1 MKILNTIRSLIR
13 ENGKATKRPQKHDA
27 NLQKNSTLY
36 FQVGLIVCLLA
47 AYGVLEMK
55 FLNEPVDFQ
64 CDLGPID
71 EKPIEYA
78 FNDYVIY
85 TEEPVKQKVTEQP
98 KVKDPTD
105 FEIVDDNS
113 SKDESFE
120 KVFKP
125 DTSKPDANPDPSS
138 FDVPKDVDP
147 VDVPFAKVEK
157 VPVFPGCEKEST
169 NEGRRK
175 CFETKMSNFINKKF
189 NTHIASDYGLEGIQK
204 IFVQFKVN
212 KDGEITDI
220 KARAPHPALEK
231 EAQRVVD
238 KLPKMTPGMQRD
250 TPVSVIYL
258 QPIKFKV
265 Q

>member
-55 FLNEPVDFQ
+55 FLNEPVKIPELAINLDERDIYVMPDIEIYQ
-64 CDLGPID
+64 EPQEQKVDERPQTKLID
-71 EKPIEYA
+71 EVTIE
-78 FNDYVIY
+78 NDP
-85 TEEPVKQKVTEQP
+85 PVEL
-98 KVKDPTD
+98 
-105 FEIVDDNS
+105 VDIILPEDLPV
-113 SKDESFE
+113 ES
-120 KVFKP
+120 V
-125 DTSKPDANPDPSS
+125 D
-138 FDVPKDVDP
+138 PKDFVVTDPGDEDLP
-147 VDVPFAKVEK
+147 VDFIAVEK
-157 VPVFPGCEKEST
+157 VPVFPGCEKENT